1 MDELVDVGHDSLL
14 SVVALLHLTTPE
26 KQVVHEVLDVPGHDD
41 GEGQEKPLVDV
52 FAIRQINKR
61 LGHTPQRRNAK
72 NQDERKTEGR
82 LKETLH
88 HNRSF
93 AIGKRVINL
102 WHTYHR
108 ENSTQLLGHVELK
121 GVEEFS
127 DQRSMKLS
135 TIEIAS
141 SAAPN
146 RTSIALGSSLSLGSM
161 LE

>member
-14 SVVALLHLTTPE
+14 SVVGLLDLTTPE
-26 KQVVHEVLDVPGHDD
+26 CQVVHEVPHMPEHDD
-41 GEGQEKPLVDV
+41 GEGEEQPLVDV
-52 FAIRQINKR
+52 LAIRQINKR
-61 LGHTPQRRNAK
+61 LCSAPQNSSAHD
-72 NQDERKTEGR
+72 QEERETEGR

-102 WHTYHR
+102 WRTYHR

-121 GVEEFS
+121 RVEEFS